1 MGNKF
6 NHSLWFKDEQRKVL
20 ILSFSDLLM
29 LSRCF
34 IYIHKM

>member
-20 ILSFSDLLM
+20 ILSFSDYLP
-29 LSRCF
+29 LSKS
-34 IYIHKM
+34 YK